1 MAGKSTRDK
10 GRRGESEAKRL
21 LVEKDWEILADMTAG
36 LATGDLIAQS
46 PDGVIYDVEVKN
58 RVEIHVPHFVG
69 QAMKNSGKLRWMVMA
84 KIANTNSWL
93 CLAKSKKPW
102 VWHGRGCDK

>member
-21 LVEKDWEILADMTAG
+21 LAEKDWEILADTTAG

-46 PDGVIYDVEVKN
+46 PDGFIYDVEVKN
-58 RVEIHVPHFVG
+58 RVEIHVPDFVG
-69 QAMKNSGKLRWMVMA
+69 QAMKNAGKKRWMVMA
-84 KIANTNSWL
+84 KIANT
-93 CLAKSKKPW
+93 
-102 VWHGRGCDK
+102 